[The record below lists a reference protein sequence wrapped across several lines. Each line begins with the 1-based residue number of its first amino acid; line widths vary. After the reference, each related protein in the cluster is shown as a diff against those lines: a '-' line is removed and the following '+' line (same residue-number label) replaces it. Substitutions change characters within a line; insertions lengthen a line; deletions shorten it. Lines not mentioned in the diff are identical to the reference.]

1 LAARERAR
9 SALTQAREDKE
20 AALRRQVVAR
30 EALEHALRERARL
43 REALESAAPPAPEPE
58 TEE

>member
-1 LAARERAR
+1 LAARLRAP
-9 SALTQAREDKE
+9 SAHTQARDAKHP
-20 AALRRQVVAR
+20 AQRRQVVAR